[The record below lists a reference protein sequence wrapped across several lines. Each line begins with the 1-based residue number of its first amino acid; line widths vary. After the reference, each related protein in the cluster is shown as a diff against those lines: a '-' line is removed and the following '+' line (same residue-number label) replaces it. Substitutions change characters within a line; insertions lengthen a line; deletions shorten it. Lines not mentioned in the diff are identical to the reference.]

1 MDTDKMI
8 PIDSQLE
15 NFKQYLDNNRR
26 CILSSRFGNGKSYFL
41 SNFIEKNSENYLFI
55 PIYPVNYQVM
65 DNKDIFE
72 LIKRDILIR
81 LLSNEDI
88 KIDGLDDKKTCLL
101 WHFLKTK
108 LLGTI
113 ADILEMT
120 PDITLSVGVGIDI
133 GINIGNAIKKIRE
146 IKKKYED
153 RKKDET
159 KDVPNDYIKSFDKLM
174 GSIYEFDTISRLIT
188 EIIHEYKRDNPNKK
202 VVLVIEDLDR
212 IDPAHI
218 FRILNVFSAH
228 FDRYDTLSAKEEL
241 KDRDNKFG
249 FDKIVLVCD
258 IENIKNIYHHVYG
271 EKTDFLGYINK
282 FSTSLPYKYSLQDL
296 IKDYIIN
303 ELFEKELV
311 EYPKICDCLAGKI
324 VDMMNPGENVEVNL
338 RIIRGRII
346 KAKDLIKET
355 RIQLTK
361 QLQGK
366 YIPAKSAFTYFLS
379 LLKNFEI
386 DFLSFGKSLPKDEII
401 SLVGVDWYIVG
412 EFAEDIVF
420 DIRDGYLEME
430 LANYHNSRI
439 ISWETIPLT
448 AVQVRP
454 GEGEMPDFSRPY
466 LLDIENIFVSKSYKA
481 IDGIVGFLHKEV
493 II

>member
-88 KIDGLDDKKTCLL
+88 KIDGLDDEKTCLF

-108 LLGTI
+108 SLGTI
-113 ADILEMT
+113 ADILEMA
-120 PDITLSVGVGIDI
+120 PDITLPVDAGIDI

-146 IKKKYED
+146 IIRKYKD
-153 RKKDET
+153 WKKDET

-174 GSIYEFDTISRLIT
+174 GSIYEFDTISQLIT
-188 EIIHEYKRDNPNKK
+188 EIIYEYKQNNPNKK

-228 FDRYDTLSAKEEL
+228 FDRYDTLSAKAEL

-311 EYPKICDCLAGKI
+311 TYPKICDCLAGKI
-324 VDMMNPGENVEVNL
+324 VSMMNSGGNEEVNL

-346 KAKDLIKET
+346 NAKDHIKKT

-379 LLKNFEI
+379 LLRNFEI
-386 DFLSFGKSLPKDEII
+386 DFLSFRESIPKDEII
-401 SLVGVDWYIVG
+401 SLIGVDWYIVG

-420 DIRDGYLEME
+420 GIRDGYLEME
-430 LANYHNSRI
+430 LANYHNSHI

-448 AVQVRP
+448 AMQVRH
-454 GEGEMPDFSRPY
+454 GEGEMPDFSRLY
-466 LLDIENIFVSKSYKA
+466 LQDTESVLVKLFYKH
-481 IDGIVGFLHKEV
+481 IDGIIEFLCKKV

>member
-1 MDTDKMI
+1 MDIDKMI

-88 KIDGLDDKKTCLL
+88 KIDGLDDEKTCLF

-108 LLGTI
+108 SLGTI
-113 ADILEMT
+113 ADILEMA
-120 PDITLSVGVGIDI
+120 PDITLPVDAGIDI
-133 GINIGNAIKKIRE
+133 GINIGNAIKKFRE
-146 IKKKYED
+146 IIRKYKD
-153 RKKDET
+153 WKKDET

-174 GSIYEFDTISRLIT
+174 GSIYEFDTISQLIT
-188 EIIHEYKRDNPNKK
+188 EIIYEYKQNNPNKK

-228 FDRYDTLSAKEEL
+228 FDRYDTFSADIEL

-311 EYPKICDCLAGKI
+311 TYPKICDCLAGKI
-324 VDMMNPGENVEVNL
+324 VSMMNSGGNEEVNL
-338 RIIRGRII
+338 RTIRGRII
-346 KAKDLIKET
+346 NAKDHIKQT

-379 LLKNFEI
+379 LLKSFEI
-386 DFLSFGKSLPKDEII
+386 DFQLFRKSLPKDDII
-401 SLVGVDWYIVG
+401 SLIGVDWYIVG
-412 EFAEDIVF
+412 EITD
-420 DIRDGYLEME
+420 DIRLRWSRGYLDIS
-430 LANYHNSRI
+430 YI
-439 ISWETIPLT
+439 IHEKGYRSGEYTAPSYAIKETS
-448 AVQVRP
+448 
-454 GEGEMPDFSRPY
+454 ENEMPDFSRLCLRY
-466 LLDIENIFVSKSYKA
+466 IESVFVGELYKH
-481 IDGIVGFLHKEV
+481 IDEIVGFLRKKV

>member
-1 MDTDKMI
+1 
-8 PIDSQLE
+8 
-15 NFKQYLDNNRR
+15 
-26 CILSSRFGNGKSYFL
+26 
-41 SNFIEKNSENYLFI
+41 
-55 PIYPVNYQVM
+55 
-65 DNKDIFE
+65 
-72 LIKRDILIR
+72 
-81 LLSNEDI
+81 
-88 KIDGLDDKKTCLL
+88 
-101 WHFLKTK
+101 
-108 LLGTI
+108 
-113 ADILEMT
+113 
-120 PDITLSVGVGIDI
+120 
-133 GINIGNAIKKIRE
+133 
-146 IKKKYED
+146 
-153 RKKDET
+153 
-159 KDVPNDYIKSFDKLM
+159 M

-202 VVLVIEDLDR
+202 VVLIIEDLDR

-303 ELFEKELV
+303 ELFEKEFV
-311 EYPKICDCLAGKI
+311 EYTKICDSLAGEI
-324 VDMMNPGENVEVNL
+324 VNMMNPGGNEEVNL
-338 RIIRGRII
+338 RIIRERII
-346 KAKDLIKET
+346 KAKDHIKKM

-379 LLKNFEI
+379 LLKSFEI
-386 DFLSFGKSLPKDEII
+386 DFQLFRGSLSYEELILLI
-401 SLVGVDWYIVG
+401 GVDWYIVG
-412 EFAEDIVF
+412 EITDDIIFKWSSGHLEISYIIHENEYKYNKNEDALPMIK
-420 DIRDGYLEME
+420 
-430 LANYHNSRI
+430 
-439 ISWETIPLT
+439 ETS
-448 AVQVRP
+448 
-454 GEGEMPDFSRPY
+454 ENEMPDFSRLY
-466 LLDIENIFVSKSYKA
+466 LQDTESVLVKLFYKH
-481 IDGIVGFLHKEV
+481 IDGIIEFLCKKV

>member
-41 SNFIEKNSENYLFI
+41 SKFIEKNSENYLFI

-88 KIDGLDDKKTCLL
+88 KIDGLDNKKTSLL

-113 ADILEMT
+113 ADILEVT
-120 PDITLSVGVGIDI
+120 PDITLSVGTGIDI

-153 RKKDET
+153 RKNDET

-174 GSIYEFDTISRLIT
+174 GSIYEFDTISQLIT
-188 EIIHEYKRDNPNKK
+188 EIIYEYKQNNPNKK

-282 FSTSLPYKYSLQDL
+282 FSTTLPYKYSLQDL

-311 EYPKICDCLAGKI
+311 AYPKICDSLAGKI
-324 VDMMNPGENVEVNL
+324 VGMMNPGENVEVNL
-338 RIIRGRII
+338 RTIRERII
-346 KAKDLIKET
+346 NAKDLIKET

-379 LLKNFEI
+379 LLKSFEI
-386 DFLSFGKSLPKDEII
+386 DFQLFRGSLSYEELI
-401 SLVGVDWYIVG
+401 SLIGVDWYIVG

-420 DIRDGYLEME
+420 GIRDGYLEME
-430 LANYHNSRI
+430 LANYHNSHI

-448 AVQVRP
+448 AMQVRH
-454 GEGEMPDFSRPY
+454 GEGEMPDFSRLY
-466 LLDIENIFVSKSYKA
+466 LQDTESVLVKPKS
-481 IDGIVGFLHKEV
+481 V
-493 II
+493 IRDFY

>member
-1 MDTDKMI
+1 MDIDKMI

-88 KIDGLDDKKTCLL
+88 KIDGLDDEKTCLF

-108 LLGTI
+108 SLGTI
-113 ADILEMT
+113 ADILEMA
-120 PDITLSVGVGIDI
+120 PDITLPVDAGIDI
-133 GINIGNAIKKIRE
+133 GINIGNAIKKFRE
-146 IKKKYED
+146 IIRKYKD
-153 RKKDET
+153 WKKDET

-174 GSIYEFDTISRLIT
+174 GSIYEFDTISQLIT
-188 EIIHEYKRDNPNKK
+188 EIIHEYKQNNPNKK

-228 FDRYDTLSAKEEL
+228 FDRYDTFSADIEL

-282 FSTSLPYKYSLQDL
+282 FSTTLPYKYSLQDL

-311 EYPKICDCLAGKI
+311 AYPKICDSLAGKI
-324 VDMMNPGENVEVNL
+324 VSMMNPGGNEEVNL
-338 RIIRGRII
+338 RIIRERII
-346 KAKDLIKET
+346 KAKDFIKET

-379 LLKNFEI
+379 LLKSFKI
-386 DFLSFGKSLPKDEII
+386 DFQLFRGSLPKGEIT
-401 SLVGVDWYIVG
+401 SLVGIDWYIVG

-430 LANYHNSRI
+430 LANYHNSHI

-448 AVQVRP
+448 AMQVRP

-466 LLDIENIFVSKSYKA
+466 LRDIENIFVSKSYKA

>member
-1 MDTDKMI
+1 
-8 PIDSQLE
+8 
-15 NFKQYLDNNRR
+15 
-26 CILSSRFGNGKSYFL
+26 
-41 SNFIEKNSENYLFI
+41 
-55 PIYPVNYQVM
+55 M

-88 KIDGLDDKKTCLL
+88 KIDGLDDEKTSLFYD
-101 WHFLKTK
+101 FLKERS
-108 LLGTI
+108 TI
-113 ADILEMT
+113 LDILEIA
-120 PDITLSVGVGIDI
+120 PNINLCGF

-153 RKKDET
+153 RKKNET
-159 KDVPNDYIKSFDKLM
+159 KDVSNDYIKSFDKLM
-174 GSIYEFDTISRLIT
+174 GSIYEFDTISQLIT
-188 EIIHEYKRDNPNKK
+188 EIIYEYKQNNPNKK

-324 VDMMNPGENVEVNL
+324 VSMMNSGGNEEVNL
-338 RIIRGRII
+338 RIIRERII

-379 LLKNFEI
+379 LLKNFKI
-386 DFLSFGKSLPKDEII
+386 DFQLFRESLHRDEII
-401 SLVGVDWYIVG
+401 SLIGIDWYIVG
-412 EFAEDIVF
+412 EIADDIIFKWSRGHLEISYIIHENEYKYNKNEDALPMIK
-420 DIRDGYLEME
+420 
-430 LANYHNSRI
+430 
-439 ISWETIPLT
+439 ETS
-448 AVQVRP
+448 
-454 GEGEMPDFSRPY
+454 ENEMPDFSRLY
-466 LLDIENIFVSKSYKA
+466 LQDTESVLVKLFYKH
-481 IDGIVGFLHKEV
+481 IDGIIEFLHKEV

>member
-15 NFKQYLDNNRR
+15 NFKHYLDNNRR

-41 SNFIEKNSENYLFI
+41 SKFIEKNSENYLFI

-88 KIDGLDDKKTCLL
+88 KIDGLDNKKTSLL

-113 ADILEMT
+113 ADILEMA
-120 PDITLSVGVGIDI
+120 PDITLSAGTGIDI

-153 RKKDET
+153 RKNDET

-174 GSIYEFDTISRLIT
+174 GSIYEFDTISQLIT
-188 EIIHEYKRDNPNKK
+188 EIIYEYKQNNPNKK

-282 FSTSLPYKYSLQDL
+282 FSTTLPYKYSLQDL

-311 EYPKICDCLAGKI
+311 AYPKICDSLAGKI
-324 VDMMNPGENVEVNL
+324 VGMMNPGENVEVNL
-338 RIIRGRII
+338 RTIRERII
-346 KAKDLIKET
+346 NAKDLIKET

-379 LLKNFEI
+379 LLRNFGI
-386 DFLSFGKSLPKDEII
+386 DFLSFRESIPKDEII
-401 SLVGVDWYIVG
+401 SLIGVDWYIVG

-420 DIRDGYLEME
+420 GIRDGYLEME
-430 LANYHNSRI
+430 LANYHNSHI

-448 AVQVRP
+448 AMQVRH
-454 GEGEMPDFSRPY
+454 GEGEMPDFSRLY
-466 LLDIENIFVSKSYKA
+466 LQDTESVLVKLFYKH
-481 IDGIVGFLHKEV
+481 IDGIIEFLCKKV

>member
-88 KIDGLDDKKTCLL
+88 KIDGLDDEKTSLFYD
-101 WHFLKTK
+101 FLKERS
-108 LLGTI
+108 TI
-113 ADILEMT
+113 LDILEIA
-120 PDITLSVGVGIDI
+120 PNINLCGF

-153 RKKDET
+153 RKKNET
-159 KDVPNDYIKSFDKLM
+159 KDVSNDYIKSFDKLM
-174 GSIYEFDTISRLIT
+174 GSIYEFDTISQLIT
-188 EIIHEYKRDNPNKK
+188 EIIYEYKQNNPNKK

-311 EYPKICDCLAGKI
+311 TYPKICDCLAGKI
-324 VDMMNPGENVEVNL
+324 VSMMNSGGNEEVNL

-346 KAKDLIKET
+346 NAKDHIKKT

-379 LLKNFEI
+379 LLKSFEI
-386 DFLSFGKSLPKDEII
+386 DFQLFRKSLPKDDII
-401 SLVGVDWYIVG
+401 SLIGVDWYIVG

-481 IDGIVGFLHKEV
+481 IDEIVGFLHKEV

>member
-41 SNFIEKNSENYLFI
+41 SKFIEKNSENYLFI

-88 KIDGLDDKKTCLL
+88 KIDELDDKKTCLF

-108 LLGTI
+108 PLGTI

-120 PDITLSVGVGIDI
+120 PDITLPVGAGIDI

-146 IKKKYED
+146 IIKRYKD

-159 KDVPNDYIKSFDKLM
+159 KDVPNDYINSFDKLM
-174 GSIYEFDTISRLIT
+174 GSIYEFDTISQLIT
-188 EIIHEYKRDNPNKK
+188 EIIYEYKRHNSNKK

-241 KDRDNKFG
+241 KDWDNKFG

-282 FSTSLPYKYSLQDL
+282 FSTSLPYKYSLQNL

-303 ELFEKELV
+303 ELFEKEFV
-311 EYPKICDCLAGKI
+311 AYPKICDRLAGEI
-324 VDMMNPGENVEVNL
+324 VNMMNPGGNEEVNL
-338 RIIRGRII
+338 RIIRERII
-346 KAKDLIKET
+346 NAKDFIKET

-379 LLKNFEI
+379 LLKSFEI
-386 DFLSFGKSLPKDEII
+386 DFQLFRESLSYEELILLI
-401 SLVGVDWYIVG
+401 GVDWYIVG
-412 EFAEDIVF
+412 EIADDIIFKWSRGHLEISYIIHENEYKYNKNEDALPMIK
-420 DIRDGYLEME
+420 
-430 LANYHNSRI
+430 
-439 ISWETIPLT
+439 ETS
-448 AVQVRP
+448 
-454 GEGEMPDFSRPY
+454 ENEMPDFSRLY
-466 LLDIENIFVSKSYKA
+466 LQDTESVLVKLFYKH
-481 IDGIVGFLHKEV
+481 IDGIIEFLHKEV

>member
-88 KIDGLDDKKTCLL
+88 KIDGLDNKKTCLL

-120 PDITLSVGVGIDI
+120 PDITLSVGTGIDI

-174 GSIYEFDTISRLIT
+174 GSIYEFDTISQLIT
-188 EIIHEYKRDNPNKK
+188 EIIYEYKQNNPNKK

-228 FDRYDTLSAKEEL
+228 FDRYDTFSADTEL

-311 EYPKICDCLAGKI
+311 EYPKICDCLAGEI
-324 VDMMNPGENVEVNL
+324 VSMMNSGGNEEVNL
-338 RIIRGRII
+338 RIIRERII
-346 KAKDLIKET
+346 KAKDFIKET

-379 LLKNFEI
+379 LLKSFEI
-386 DFLSFGKSLPKDEII
+386 NFLSFRKSLPSEELI
-401 SLVGVDWYIVG
+401 SLIGVDWYIVG
-412 EFAEDIVF
+412 EITKDIVF
-420 DIRDGYLEME
+420 DIRSGYLKM
-430 LANYHNSRI
+430 LFANYHNGHFRD
-439 ISWETIPLT
+439 WETISLS
-448 AVQVRP
+448 AINLEL
-454 GEGEMPDFSRPY
+454 GEDEMPDFSRLCLRY
-466 LLDIENIFVSKSYKA
+466 IESVFVGELYKH
-481 IDGIVGFLHKEV
+481 IDKVVGFLHKEV

>member
-1 MDTDKMI
+1 MNTDNMI

-41 SNFIEKNSENYLFI
+41 SKFIEKNSENYLFI

-88 KIDGLDDKKTCLL
+88 KIDGLDNKKTSLL

-113 ADILEMT
+113 ADILEVT
-120 PDITLSVGVGIDI
+120 PDITLPVGAGIDI

-146 IKKKYED
+146 IIKRYKD

-159 KDVPNDYIKSFDKLM
+159 KDVPNDYINSFDKLM
-174 GSIYEFDTISRLIT
+174 GSIYEFDTISQLIT
-188 EIIHEYKRDNPNKK
+188 EIIYEYKRHNSNKK

-241 KDRDNKFG
+241 KDWDNKFG

-271 EKTDFLGYINK
+271 EKTDF
-282 FSTSLPYKYSLQDL
+282 
-296 IKDYIIN
+296 
-303 ELFEKELV
+303 
-311 EYPKICDCLAGKI
+311 
-324 VDMMNPGENVEVNL
+324 
-338 RIIRGRII
+338 
-346 KAKDLIKET
+346 
-355 RIQLTK
+355 
-361 QLQGK
+361 
-366 YIPAKSAFTYFLS
+366 
-379 LLKNFEI
+379 
-386 DFLSFGKSLPKDEII
+386 
-401 SLVGVDWYIVG
+401 
-412 EFAEDIVF
+412 
-420 DIRDGYLEME
+420 
-430 LANYHNSRI
+430 
-439 ISWETIPLT
+439 
-448 AVQVRP
+448 
-454 GEGEMPDFSRPY
+454 
-466 LLDIENIFVSKSYKA
+466 
-481 IDGIVGFLHKEV
+481 
-493 II
+493 

>member
-41 SNFIEKNSENYLFI
+41 SKFIEKNSENYLFI

-88 KIDGLDDKKTCLL
+88 KIDGLDDEKTCLF

-108 LLGTI
+108 SLGTI
-113 ADILEMT
+113 ADILEMA
-120 PDITLSVGVGIDI
+120 PDITLPVDAGIDI
-133 GINIGNAIKKIRE
+133 GINIGNAIKKFRE
-146 IKKKYED
+146 IIRKYKD
-153 RKKDET
+153 WKKDET

-174 GSIYEFDTISRLIT
+174 GSIYEFDTISQLIT
-188 EIIHEYKRDNPNKK
+188 EIIHEYKQNNPNKK

-228 FDRYDTLSAKEEL
+228 FDRYDTLSAKAEL

-324 VDMMNPGENVEVNL
+324 VSMMNPGGNEEVNL
-338 RIIRGRII
+338 RIIRERII
-346 KAKDLIKET
+346 KAKDFIKET

-379 LLKNFEI
+379 LLKSFKI
-386 DFLSFGKSLPKDEII
+386 DFQLFRGSLPKGEIT
-401 SLVGVDWYIVG
+401 SLVGIDWYIVG

-430 LANYHNSRI
+430 LANYHNSHI

-448 AVQVRP
+448 AMQVRP

-466 LLDIENIFVSKSYKA
+466 LRDIENIFVSKSYKA